1 MPVPLDNRKQSRE
14 NNTHISKGWIMDACR
29 CLGGVD
35 GYKLL
40 LVIVKNNLNKKVKFK
55 DLFL

>member
-1 MPVPLDNRKQSRE
+1 
-14 NNTHISKGWIMDACR
+14 MDACH
-29 CLGGVD
+29 CLGVGGVD